1 MLILFFPSSPPSFAI
16 LSNAGITRVNN
27 WITIEAVMYGLI
39 DIANI
44 ENLVKAPPDIISI
57 NPAIPF
63 EADCIYVDNVNT
75 STPGAVI

>member
-1 MLILFFPSSPPSFAI
+1 METGKALL
-16 LSNAGITRVNN
+16 LSGICQSIHP
-27 WITIEAVMYGLI
+27 WKAVMYGLI